1 LTGAPANES
10 KYTRV
15 AEPAQADA
23 RRDID
28 PERREAPG
36 GKRLIPDGAVDLL
49 DKIAVD
55 PEGLGDRSRSHHGA
69 SMHFL
74 QSVLLWNSCE
84 SFACDFGTGAPHFS
98 QTSSAAEV
106 LAGAG
111 GFTTRATAA
120 AACSSA
126 GGRYMT
132 QVHFTLNNKEVQSI
146 IEQSV
151 KDEVSK
157 NILTTVFNQLMEN
170 QRTEYIQADD
180 YERSESRQSQ
190 RNGYYERDFTTRVGT
205 LELKVPRT
213 RDGEFAPTVFERYQR
228 NEKALLASMLEM
240 YVSGVST
247 RKVSK
252 IVEELC
258 GKSVSKSFVS
268 SLTEQLDPMVK
279 EWQNRSLSGTNYPYL
294 MTDVLYIKVRED
306 HRVLSKSCHIAIG
319 ITEGGDREIIGFMIQ
334 NEESDDTWSIFFD
347 YLKERGLQGTELI
360 ISDAHKGLVSAIRRS
375 FTNASW
381 QRCQVHFLRN
391 IFSSIPKKNSK
402 PFREAVKSDL

>member
-1 LTGAPANES
+1 MA
-10 KYTRV
+10 
-15 AEPAQADA
+15 
-23 RRDID
+23 
-28 PERREAPG
+28 
-36 GKRLIPDGAVDLL
+36 
-49 DKIAVD
+49 
-55 PEGLGDRSRSHHGA
+55 
-69 SMHFL
+69 
-74 QSVLLWNSCE
+74 
-84 SFACDFGTGAPHFS
+84 
-98 QTSSAAEV
+98 
-106 LAGAG
+106 
-111 GFTTRATAA
+111 
-120 AACSSA
+120 
-126 GGRYMT
+126 
-132 QVHFTLNNKEVQSI
+132 QVHFTLNNEEVQSI
-146 IEQSV
+146 IEHSV

-213 RDGEFAPTVFERYQR
+213 RDGEFSPTVFERYQR

-268 SLTEQLDPMVK
+268 SLTEQLDPMVN
-279 EWQNRSLSGTNYPYL
+279 EWQNRSLSGTSYPYL

-334 NEESDDTWSIFFD
+334 NEESDDTWPIFFE

-360 ISDAHKGLVSAIRRS
+360 ISDAHKGLVSAIRKS

-402 PFREAVKSDL
+402 PFREAVKAIFKFT